1 MFCDQARFS
10 RVITFNSV
18 VVCFPQNDNVL
29 ELMYLRM
36 KIYSHVP
43 PDFFAGSGVGSGE
56 GASTFF
62 GLVIFWTRILLDK
75 VEASVL
81 TYDNNQPLNLLNT
94 SFDGFGFD
102 PAWTLAMILPEFADD
117 FFFFFFW
124 AIAFGAGFFFGSGC
138 MKSSGG
144 TEAPLHQP
152 LLSPSTPHS
161 SGLYCSPP

>member
-1 MFCDQARFS
+1 MFCDQARFTNW
-10 RVITFNSV
+10 ITFNSV

-62 GLVIFWTRILLDK
+62 GLVIFWTRILLNK

-117 FFFFFFW
+117 FFFFW
-124 AIAFGAGFFFGSGC
+124 ALAFCAGFFFGSGC